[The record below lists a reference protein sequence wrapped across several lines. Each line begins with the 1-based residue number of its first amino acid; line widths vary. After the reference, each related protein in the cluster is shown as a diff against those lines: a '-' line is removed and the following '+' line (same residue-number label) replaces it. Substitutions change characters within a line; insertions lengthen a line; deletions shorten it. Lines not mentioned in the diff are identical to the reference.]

1 MGGPLPP
8 AMGGPLPT
16 HFSPFCN
23 PVVITRFVR
32 FTVVCQ
38 FAYNR
43 RNLSFPGKQVPATG
57 VVPSVSDQRFS
68 LRSFKYSSEGIR
80 TATDG
85 WTILS
90 NGGRTTSS
98 AGSNTLPKAGGP
110 LLLPVGG
117 PLLPP
122 VGGPLLPP
130 VGGPLLPPTYP
141 VLAPHLLTQDGSV
154 IIWMGGPFPPP
165 MGGPLPLPMPPTN
178 SHYQLMIPPGFKCSS
193 ECIQT
198 SSANAASDLPLPT
211 HDSSLVRLLFRRH
224 MDFGQWAD
232 HFLRR
237 WADHFFCRWP
247 DHFLRRFKYSSEGI
261 RTATDGRTTSSA
273 GGRTTSSA
281 GGRTTSFAGGRTTSS
296 TDISGPRTSSPHTGR
311 FCNYMDGRTTSS
323 ADGRTTSS
331 ADAAYEQLLPTYDS
345 SLVRLLFR
353 RHMDSG
359 RWAGHFL
366 GQWEDHFLGR
376 WVDHFLGRRRLFYRP
391 TFPLC
396 PYGPVPPRPFC
407 KVF

>member
-1 MGGPLPP
+1 MCAYPFNSLIAASNLISSFCTSPSLFVLCPHGRELKGQVLHIVKRLCYLLSDMGGPLPP

-23 PVVITRFVR
+23 PVNKSQRQGSFLPSPIRDSPFAVSNTLPKAYGPPLMGGPFCP
-32 FTVVCQ
+32 TVGGPLPPPVNKSQ
-38 FAYNR
+38 R
-43 RNLSFPGKQVPATG
+43 QGSFL
-57 VVPSVSDQRFS
+57 PSP
-68 LRSFKYSSEGIR
+68 IR
-80 TATDG
+80 D
-85 WTILS
+85 S
-90 NGGRTTSS
+90 PV

-130 VGGPLLPPTYP
+130 VGGPLLPPVGGPLPPLEHACSWIDMAVPLTSDIHCRFNQTYP

-232 HFLRR
+232 HFLRQ

-247 DHFLRRFKYSSEGI
+247 DHFLRRNMPAPG
-261 RTATDGRTTSSA
+261 
-273 GGRTTSSA
+273 
-281 GGRTTSFAGGRTTSS
+281 
-296 TDISGPRTSSPHTGR
+296 
-311 FCNYMDGRTTSS
+311 
-323 ADGRTTSS
+323 
-331 ADAAYEQLLPTYDS
+331 
-345 SLVRLLFR
+345 
-353 RHMDSG
+353 
-359 RWAGHFL
+359 
-366 GQWEDHFLGR
+366 
-376 WVDHFLGRRRLFYRP
+376 
-391 TFPLC
+391 
-396 PYGPVPPRPFC
+396 
-407 KVF
+407 

>member
-1 MGGPLPP
+1 MSPGYMIGGTTDCSSHRQSEMYGITAASFRAGPVTLLTLRIEKIGLKDAGQCIEPYVTISVRDLDRVDLNPVQDTTVSTQLKGQVLHIVKRLCYLLSDMGGPLPP

-98 AGSNTLPKAGGP
+98 AGKQVPATG
-110 LLLPVGG
+110 VV
-117 PLLPP
+117 PP
-122 VGGPLLPP
+122 V
-130 VGGPLLPPTYP
+130 
-141 VLAPHLLTQDGSV
+141 
-154 IIWMGGPFPPP
+154 
-165 MGGPLPLPMPPTN
+165 
-178 SHYQLMIPPGFKCSS
+178 
-193 ECIQT
+193 
-198 SSANAASDLPLPT
+198 SDQRF
-211 HDSSLVRLLFRRH
+211 SR
-224 MDFGQWAD
+224 
-232 HFLRR
+232 
-237 WADHFFCRWP
+237 
-247 DHFLRRFKYSSEGI
+247 RRFKYSSEGR
-261 RTATDGRTTSSA
+261 RTTSSAGGRTTSSA

-281 GGRTTSFAGGRTTSS
+281 GGRTTSSAGGRTTSS
-296 TDISGPRTSSPHTGR
+296 TGTCLLLDRHGRSSDFRHPLPFQPDISGPRTSSPHTGR